1 MTDWDIRMQTGLRI
15 KELRAAA
22 DLSQDDLAYA
32 IDMSRS
38 YLAEVET
45 GKHNISLQNLERIAR
60 GLGVTLDEFF
70 DSGYFRRGADA

>member
-45 GKHNISLQNLERIAR
+45 GKRNISLQNLERIAR

-70 DSGYFRRGADA
+70 DSGYFRRGAGA